1 MVEATFSSFFFS
13 SGRAWRIQTQYPID
27 ENLTVIWIERVP
39 NYSWKSQSISVL
51 LHDYTI
57 WTVWASFHHTN
68 SDSYYQNIFL
78 RLSQSEHKRR
88 RKQAKNKKKIEKT
101 KRERLTKNKKR
112 SELEVNEGIER
123 ESCAEHTH
131 QWINQ
136 TKWRLIMKTQG
147 KTDSDLDHPRSK
159 IFRIVLAYRT

>member
-39 NYSWKSQSISVL
+39 NYSWKSVSKVVL

-78 RLSQSEHKRR
+78 RRHRVNTSDAES
-88 RKQAKNKKKIEKT
+88 KQRKKKIEKT
-101 KRERLTKNKKR
+101 KRERLTKNWTWSEWRDRKR
-112 SELEVNEGIER
+112 IMRRTYASMDQSDEMEV
-123 ESCAEHTH
+123 
-131 QWINQ
+131 
-136 TKWRLIMKTQG
+136 
-147 KTDSDLDHPRSK
+147 DHENARQDGFRPRSSSK
-159 IFRIVLAYRT
+159 

>member
-1 MVEATFSSFFFS
+1 MKNTDTISH
-13 SGRAWRIQTQYPID
+13 WR
-27 ENLTVIWIERVP
+27 
-39 NYSWKSQSISVL
+39 KSHGHLNRESPKLQLKISVYKCVTARLHHLNCLGVISPHEFWFL
-51 LHDYTI
+51 LPKHFFAFVTE
-57 WTVWASFHHTN
+57 WTQATQKASKE
-68 SDSYYQNIFL
+68 Q
-78 RLSQSEHKRR
+78 
-88 RKQAKNKKKIEKT
+88 KKIEKT

-159 IFRIVLAYRT
+159 IFRMLLAYRT